1 MSLDDTL
8 SEIALFKKETTY
20 YVLILHY
27 NYSRNVCGVLL
38 SRKVFDC
45 EKCTCT
51 LGKPSKKKVWI
62 FPTPG
67 GGQPQIHT
75 FKEVWIF
82 RGWGSWVKFPHF
94 F

>member
-45 EKCTCT
+45 EKCICT
-51 LGKPSKKKVWI
+51 LFVIIIIIIIILICCLFRSLVKVKAAVMDTNLSSRI
-62 FPTPG
+62 
-67 GGQPQIHT
+67 
-75 FKEVWIF
+75 
-82 RGWGSWVKFPHF
+82 
-94 F
+94 